1 MQDNFVEINP
11 VAANNR
17 NIRNGE
23 DVWVKTPTGAKLKVT
38 TPGGKPT
45 FENIPAGAIF
55 FGPTEIHSAE
65 IIGGLGT
72 RSYIIELKGKDWK
85 PSTG

>member
-1 MQDNFVEINP
+1 MTGFRRVLF
-11 VAANNR
+11 R
-17 NIRNGE
+17 SL
-23 DVWVKTPTGAKLKVT
+23 TGAKLKVT
-38 TPGGKPT
+38 TAGGKVT
-45 FENIPAGAIF
+45 FEDIPPGTVF
-55 FGPTEIHSAE
+55 FAPAEIHAAE